1 MRVIKWLDEN
11 IEEFLMTVFLVAMVL
26 IMGVQVLMRYV
37 FNNSLVWSEELTRY
51 FFIWSGFL
59 SVSYC
64 IKRRI
69 SIKID
74 QVYNLL
80 PHRVQQGVQFVIKFI
95 MLAVFIYFLRYSIE
109 VVKATIANG
118 QKSPAMGLPIYVV
131 QMSTIA
137 GFGLATI
144 RIVQN
149 IILAFIHIKE

>member
-1 MRVIKWLDEN
+1 MGVIKWLDEN
-11 IEEFLMTVFLVAMVL
+11 IEEFLMTIFLVAMVL
-26 IMGVQVLMRYV
+26 IMGVQVVMRYI
-37 FNNSLVWSEELTRY
+37 FNDSLVWSEELTRY

-80 PHRVQQGVQFVIKFI
+80 PHRVQQVIQFMIKII
-95 MLAVFIYFLRYSIE
+95 MLAVFVYFLRYSIE
-109 VVKATIANG
+109 VVKATMANG
-118 QKSPAMGLPIYVV
+118 QKSPAMGLPIYIV
-131 QMSTIA
+131 QMSTVV

-144 RIVQN
+144 RILQN
-149 IILAFIHIKE
+149 IFHAIVHVKE